1 MKIKIQSKRVLIGII
16 LLLPLFKPA
25 GIECIPIINMAFK
38 MMKMISIIIL
48 TVYVMSKL
56 LKVKIEKKILKAI
69 ISLGVFWVIYGL
81 NSINNGTLDG
91 SLLGNICISILL
103 MGAVYYV
110 SRTSYY
116 QYYVKA
122 LDIIFS
128 CWIIINIVS
137 LFLVRDGYTPFG
149 LTGEEYNY
157 FLGLDN
163 YSAFA
168 VVPMLGILY
177 FFDFNIY
184 RKIRMKEK
192 ILYIGSL
199 LSYLY
204 VKSATAVFA
213 FGILGLF
220 LILQRYWNVLCRV
233 ITVRRVAAFLV
244 ILFILIY
251 IFDFQN
257 IFYSFLTSSVLGKG
271 EEYYG
276 ITLNSRTIIWEY
288 AMNLIKKKPLLGYGA
303 LSEQEIHNY
312 ALYGADHCHNIF
324 IEILFRTGIVGCFFY
339 FYYLFKPFKSIV
351 MKKENKEFQI
361 LLMFMITIL
370 VIGFMDYY
378 PTLSYLYLFYAVV
391 YSERNWNKSAI
402 NKRINGV

>member
-1 MKIKIQSKRVLIGII
+1 M
-16 LLLPLFKPA
+16 
-25 GIECIPIINMAFK
+25 
-38 MMKMISIIIL
+38 
-48 TVYVMSKL
+48 
-56 LKVKIEKKILKAI
+56 
-69 ISLGVFWVIYGL
+69 
-81 NSINNGTLDG
+81 
-91 SLLGNICISILL
+91 
-103 MGAVYYV
+103 
-110 SRTSYY
+110 
-116 QYYVKA
+116 
-122 LDIIFS
+122 
-128 CWIIINIVS
+128 
-137 LFLVRDGYTPFG
+137 
-149 LTGEEYNY
+149 
-157 FLGLDN
+157 
-163 YSAFA
+163 
-168 VVPMLGILY
+168 
-177 FFDFNIY
+177 
-184 RKIRMKEK
+184 
-192 ILYIGSL
+192 
-199 LSYLY
+199 
-204 VKSATAVFA
+204 
-213 FGILGLF
+213 
-220 LILQRYWNVLCRV
+220 
-233 ITVRRVAAFLV
+233 
-244 ILFILIY
+244 
-251 IFDFQN
+251 FDFQN

-378 PTLSYLYLFYAVV
+378 PTLSYLYLFFAVV